1 MGAILKISKHR
12 AWTAAAALVVF
23 GTSARPSRRP
33 RPLRLSPASRAPLK
47 RALPPSRPRSVAL
60 QDGRVLRLAGIE
72 SFALLLPQGDEADAA
87 LQRRLQ
93 ALVAGRDVH
102 VKLVAETAD
111 RHGRLPA
118 LIAVGDGPLVQ
129 EVLAREGLAVA
140 FAAGDPIACFDNIL
154 AAEGDARTKGEGFWS
169 LATIPVA
176 RPESLRPHTGRFA
189 IFDGRVVS
197 VGARRALTYLNFGLR
212 WSEDVTVA
220 IEARHRD
227 RFGGDTKIADLTG
240 RRVRIRGFV
249 EERASPMVTVSTPMQ
264 IEVLGEARL

>member
-1 MGAILKISKHR
+1 
-12 AWTAAAALVVF
+12 
-23 GTSARPSRRP
+23 
-33 RPLRLSPASRAPLK
+33 
-47 RALPPSRPRSVAL
+47 VAL

-72 SFALLLPQGDEADAA
+72 SFALLLRQGDEAEAA

-93 ALVAGRDVH
+93 ALVAGRGVL
-102 VKLVAETAD
+102 VKLVAETGD

-140 FAAGDPIACFDNIL
+140 FATGDPTACFDNIL
-154 AAEGDARTKGEGFWS
+154 AAEEGARAKREGFWS
-169 LATIPVA
+169 FFTIPLA
-176 RPESLRPHTGRFA
+176 RPEALRPHIGRFA
-189 IFDGRVVS
+189 IFEGRVVS

-227 RFGGDTKIADLTG
+227 RFGGEVRIADLAG
-240 RRVRIRGFV
+240 RRLRIRGFV
-249 EERASPMVTVSTPMQ
+249 EERGGPMVAVNSPMQ
-264 IEVLGEARL
+264 IEVLGDPAGPKRAGDGGTP